1 MVFQPYNQK
10 QRKQDKQNLKVSVI
24 SIHGKVMFLKISNKS
39 SDIPIVYNHL
49 ILLSGRICLNE
60 DRLFCLPPI
69 KTPTSPQQR
78 SPTHK
83 QTLVVSP
90 ISRILH

>member
-24 SIHGKVMFLKISNKS
+24 SIHGKVMFPKISNKS

-69 KTPTSPQQR
+69 KTPTSPQQH

-90 ISRILH
+90 ISLISH